1 MPKTA
6 ANGSATMAGGEGVVQ
21 DAEGGRWQLDPS
33 RNLDGSTVDGFESDE
48 REVDEE
54 HPTPGFGEQ
63 PQLQPQPEEDEPQPV
78 DEPSIEPAEQERE
91 EKPAPK
97 SYQRNKK

>member
-63 PQLQPQPEEDEPQPV
+63 PQLQPQPAD
-78 DEPSIEPAEQERE
+78 EPAEQERE